1 MNTKG
6 KRKEAEEIRAKEE
19 RITLDSILPTPS
31 EKNRTGFRGKEPCGI
46 DRRRTRPAADL
57 RNNDEAI
64 LLKRGSAALFF
75 FLYSRIV

>member
-31 EKNRTGFRGKEPCGI
+31 
-46 DRRRTRPAADL
+46 
-57 RNNDEAI
+57 
-64 LLKRGSAALFF
+64 
-75 FLYSRIV
+75 